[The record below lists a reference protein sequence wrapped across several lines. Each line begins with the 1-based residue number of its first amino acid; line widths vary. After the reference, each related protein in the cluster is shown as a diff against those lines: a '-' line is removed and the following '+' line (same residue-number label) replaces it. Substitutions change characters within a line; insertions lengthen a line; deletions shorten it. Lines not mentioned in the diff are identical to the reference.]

1 MQFKLE
7 CAVSVLKSHTY
18 DKWASCCNFGP
29 CNFNFPIG
37 LLTCSMWS
45 GMRGT
50 FESQS
55 YLDFGLWP
63 TADTALKINM
73 DNILANFTI

>member
-1 MQFKLE
+1 MSYSLTLTSNEQ
-7 CAVSVLKSHTY
+7 VVIISVPAISIGIVQ
-18 DKWASCCNFGP
+18 CEVRCV
-29 CNFNFPIG
+29 G
-37 LLTCSMWS
+37 LLSP
-45 GMRGT
+45 RV
-50 FESQS
+50 QS

>member
-1 MQFKLE
+1 
-7 CAVSVLKSHTY
+7 
-18 DKWASCCNFGP
+18 
-29 CNFNFPIG
+29 
-37 LLTCSMWS
+37 MWS